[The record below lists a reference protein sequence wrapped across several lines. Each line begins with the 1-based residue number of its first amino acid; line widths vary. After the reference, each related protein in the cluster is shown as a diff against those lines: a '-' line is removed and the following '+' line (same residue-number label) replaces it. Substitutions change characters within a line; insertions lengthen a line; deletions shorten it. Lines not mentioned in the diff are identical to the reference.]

1 MLQSG
6 NESPGHGTTERGT
19 RWTSGIPVTLR
30 GGEHSP
36 PHQHRRGLRAIS
48 RKTLSWNGGQPLPS
62 HPFRPPPGYLAA
74 SSPRQVQKRECEQE
88 EGAAAAQIL
97 GGGRG
102 GDDTEGGGGPL
113 AGGRPPP
120 NLYLLLHARD
130 KARHTLLQPAAARKA
145 MRRRECAGRL
155 PALAASLILWHKV
168 GCGGV
173 GCLRA
178 CLGCRA
184 EWSDVPCQVVR

>member
-97 GGGRG
+97 GGGDVGVMIRKG
-102 GDDTEGGGGPL
+102 EGAL
-113 AGGRPPP
+113 W
-120 NLYLLLHARD
+120 
-130 KARHTLLQPAAARKA
+130 QVAARRLIFISCC
-145 MRRRECAGRL
+145 MRATRRATHYCSQRQPGRQCAAESV
-155 PALAASLILWHKV
+155 PA
-168 GCGGV
+168 
-173 GCLRA
+173 GCLPWRRLSFYGTRWGA
-178 CLGCRA
+178 VG
-184 EWSDVPCQVVR
+184 